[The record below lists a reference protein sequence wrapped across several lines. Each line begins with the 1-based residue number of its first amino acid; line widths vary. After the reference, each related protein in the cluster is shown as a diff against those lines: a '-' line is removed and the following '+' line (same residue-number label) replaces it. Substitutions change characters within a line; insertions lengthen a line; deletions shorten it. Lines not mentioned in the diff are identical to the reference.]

1 MKAAASTSSS
11 TAYIAGCISYL
22 GHSSLHQSSTDIC
35 LPDIGTPDKNMDR
48 LPSELL
54 QMIFEYSSN
63 EDIINLPYSISC
75 KGLTEGELSR
85 RFTVYRGIWIDEQ
98 SLKLL
103 VRASNHPLIGIT
115 IQEYN
120 STSIEFPLCADANLE
135 IVTGAM
141 N

>member
-1 MKAAASTSSS
+1 
-11 TAYIAGCISYL
+11 
-22 GHSSLHQSSTDIC
+22 
-35 LPDIGTPDKNMDR
+35 
-48 LPSELL
+48 
-54 QMIFEYSSN
+54 MIFEYSSN